1 MNFSLDIMCHTC
13 PNPALGPCRHCVLS
27 LGLLLNSKCL
37 PYPFFRESLFL
48 CFFPATS
55 EHLRGLGRSKTNAP
69 LDSRYRSAACGTCA
83 DLQNAVFQLLRGEGK
98 GSCSWSCV
106 ILISGIARVCYLFQ
120 NGMLT
125 SSCSQEKIIYS
136 MHEVTSHELIVSFKK

>member
-48 CFFPATS
+48 RFFPATS

-69 LDSRYRSAACGTCA
+69 LDSRYRSAACGICA
-83 DLQNAVFQLLRGEGK
+83 TFKMLFFSYYVVKAKR
-98 GSCSWSCV
+98 SCSWSCV

-120 NGMLT
+120 NGMFT